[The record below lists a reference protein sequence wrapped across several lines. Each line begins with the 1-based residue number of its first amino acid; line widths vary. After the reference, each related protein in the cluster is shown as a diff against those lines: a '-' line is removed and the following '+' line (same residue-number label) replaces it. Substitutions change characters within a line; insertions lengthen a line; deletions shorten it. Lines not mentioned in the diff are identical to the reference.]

1 MKRKEHALEREREDL
16 ESELQHVFERVDD
29 AFYAVD
35 EEFRFTYVNDRAA
48 ELFGETE
55 AALLGTSLW
64 SFLDESEVDE
74 VQDYFET
81 AIESQEVTS
90 YERYLQALGIWID
103 VRVYPSDKGLSVYF
117 RDVTERKRRERE
129 LEQFERAVEA
139 TGHAIYVAEPD
150 GTITYVNPA
159 FEEMTGYDSSDVIG
173 ETPEIL
179 NSGHHGSAYYRELWE
194 TISAGEV
201 WSEEIVDRQKNGELY
216 YAEQTI
222 APVIHDGE
230 VNQYVAVQADVSERK
245 QRERELELFE
255 TLFATLQDGVYILDD
270 EFRFSMVNDAYVE
283 MTGYSREELV
293 GTHCTLVIDDDI
305 SAESERQLQNIAAGE
320 SGHGTI
326 EAAIQRADGTELP
339 AESRFTTLPRAEG
352 DQPWKVGVVRDISD
366 RVDREQQLRRRIR
379 QQEVITDLG
388 QQALTE
394 RDIDALMA
402 HATTLV
408 ADTLDTDY
416 CKVLDLD
423 AEREHL
429 RLRHGVGWDDGLV
442 GNATVSAV
450 DDDSQAAYTLASS
463 EPVVVTDLTTETR
476 FSGPDLLSDHDVRG
490 GVSVLIG
497 PEDDPWG
504 ILGAHDTECGEF
516 SENDVNFVQTVANIL
531 ATAIRRHADEEVL
544 VQQREQLAAV
554 NSLNEV
560 VRDITDAVIEQS
572 TRTEIEETV
581 CERLAATESYA
592 FAWIGDVDVS
602 SQQVYVRTE
611 AGVEGYLDDKT
622 VSVDPDDSYSAG
634 ATGRAFRTGE
644 MQTTQDVR
652 NDSRYDTW
660 ENVGEKHGFRSSAAI
675 PVVHD
680 GTTYGVLNVYAERPD
695 AFAGEEGAVISQL
708 GEIVGHAIAAAD
720 RKRALMSDEVVELE
734 FAITDVFAS
743 LGLDDETDGRIE
755 INNAVPLAND
765 EFLVFG
771 TATADACDHL
781 ESLVEA
787 LPHWRDLTW
796 TDAEN
801 GTFELR
807 FTEPPVLSV
816 LASMGGSI
824 ESAVIEDGDYHM
836 TLHLSPTVEVRPLI
850 DAVRES
856 YPDAQLLKRR
866 QISKYDETYDRVQH
880 ALTTELTERQ
890 RTMLEAA
897 YHAGFFEWPRTTSGE
912 SIAESMDVS
921 PPTFHQHLRKAEQKV
936 FESLL
941 A

>member
-1 MKRKEHALEREREDL
+1 MGNPRRARHRVWGVLRERRQLRPDGR
-16 ESELQHVFERVDD
+16 QHPRDGDPTARGRGGTGTAAGTAGGGEQPQRSRSRHHRRGHRTVD
-29 AFYAVD
+29 AN
-35 EEFRFTYVNDRAA
+35 RDRGDRLRA
-48 ELFGETE
+48 TRRHR
-55 AALLGTSLW
+55 
-64 SFLDESEVDE
+64 
-74 VQDYFET
+74 
-81 AIESQEVTS
+81 I
-90 YERYLQALGIWID
+90 
-103 VRVYPSDKGLSVYF
+103 VRV
-117 RDVTERKRRERE
+117 
-129 LEQFERAVEA
+129 
-139 TGHAIYVAEPD
+139 
-150 GTITYVNPA
+150 
-159 FEEMTGYDSSDVIG
+159 
-173 ETPEIL
+173 
-179 NSGHHGSAYYRELWE
+179 
-194 TISAGEV
+194 
-201 WSEEIVDRQKNGELY
+201 
-216 YAEQTI
+216 
-222 APVIHDGE
+222 
-230 VNQYVAVQADVSERK
+230 
-245 QRERELELFE
+245 
-255 TLFATLQDGVYILDD
+255 
-270 EFRFSMVNDAYVE
+270 
-283 MTGYSREELV
+283 
-293 GTHCTLVIDDDI
+293 
-305 SAESERQLQNIAAGE
+305 
-320 SGHGTI
+320 
-326 EAAIQRADGTELP
+326 
-339 AESRFTTLPRAEG
+339 
-352 DQPWKVGVVRDISD
+352 
-366 RVDREQQLRRRIR
+366 RVDRRRRR
-379 QQEVITDLG
+379 V
-388 QQALTE
+388 LT
-394 RDIDALMA
+394 AG
-402 HATTLV
+402 
-408 ADTLDTDY
+408 
-416 CKVLDLD
+416 
-423 AEREHL
+423 L
-429 RLRHGVGWDDGLV
+429 RSHGG
-442 GNATVSAV
+442 
-450 DDDSQAAYTLASS
+450 
-463 EPVVVTDLTTETR
+463 
-476 FSGPDLLSDHDVRG
+476 
-490 GVSVLIG
+490 
-497 PEDDPWG
+497 
-504 ILGAHDTECGEF
+504 
-516 SENDVNFVQTVANIL
+516 
-531 ATAIRRHADEEVL
+531 RR
-544 VQQREQLAAV
+544 R
-554 NSLNEV
+554 
-560 VRDITDAVIEQS
+560 
-572 TRTEIEETV
+572 
-581 CERLAATESYA
+581 
-592 FAWIGDVDVS
+592 
-602 SQQVYVRTE
+602 
-611 AGVEGYLDDKT
+611 GYLDDKT